1 MTDTT
6 SRPTTTVDSGA
17 AADAADAA
25 ASATSATSAPAAE
38 PLQPFLAAE
47 TVVLKAPAQ
56 AWSDSTGAMGGAAI
70 HGVWVG
76 DTRVLRGHRVEV
88 GGSRVETI
96 ASVPLGAS
104 SIRFE
109 SLLRGLDDHGADPDV
124 RLSLL
129 REIGTGGVRETLTA
143 TSRLARELD
152 VVVSVVVRPD
162 ASSMDEVKAGLPAVP
177 PRDVQVDGARASW
190 SGGDAVT
197 TLTTT
202 GSGSAA
208 GGADD
213 GGTTG
218 SEDAGGAAQVEATAD
233 GELRLT
239 WHLRVPARG
248 AASAGLE
255 LATVLDGAVVA
266 GVEGD
271 QRWGALDPAPR
282 DDRLARWL
290 DQALG
295 DLSALRM
302 TTADRPDDVF
312 FAAGAPWFF
321 TLFGRDSLWAARLA
335 LPLDPDLRT
344 GLGVAAGTLR
354 VLAGLQ
360 GTHEVAASA
369 EQPGKIMHE
378 LRQRPLEIHG
388 EGVTLAPL
396 YYGTV
401 DATALWVCLL
411 HDAWRAGL
419 PDDEVQVLLPHLEAA
434 LAWMRDHGDSDG
446 DGLLEYVDETG
457 HGLSNQ
463 GWKDSGDSVQWSDGR
478 LADGPIALCEVQAY
492 AHEAAVH
499 GADLLDAFDRPGAD
513 EWRGWADRLRTAFRE
528 RFWVTDARGRFP
540 AVALDADK
548 RAVDTV
554 TSNIGHLL
562 GTGLLDAD
570 EEALVAAR
578 LVDPSL
584 ASGFGL
590 RTLSS
595 DAAGFWPLGYHL
607 GTVWTHDTAVAIGG
621 LAATHHHEEAR
632 LLSEGLLAAAPW
644 FGYRMPELHGG
655 DAAADVPAPVPYP
668 ASCRPQAWSAAAAV
682 AVWAATSRACACG
695 DAGGA

>member
-6 SRPTTTVDSGA
+6 SRPTTATDTATA
-17 AADAADAA
+17 AG
-25 ASATSATSAPAAE
+25 AAE
-38 PLQPFLAAE
+38 PLQPFLAGE

-56 AWSDSTGAMGGAAI
+56 AWSDSTGAMGAAAI
-70 HGVWVG
+70 HGVWAG

-88 GGSRVETI
+88 DGSWVETI
-96 ASVPLGAS
+96 AAVPLGAS

-129 REIGTGGVRETLTA
+129 REVGTGGVRETITI
-143 TSRLARELD
+143 TSRLPRELD
-152 VVVSVVVRPD
+152 VVLTVAVRPD
-162 ASSMDEVKAGLPAVP
+162 ASSMDEVKAGLPAAP
-177 PRDVQVDGARASW
+177 PRDLQVDGGRASW

-197 TLTTT
+197 TLTST
-202 GSGSAA
+202 GAGGAASGGDA
-208 GGADD
+208 GGAVQVARHRAGADD
-213 GGTTG
+213 G
-218 SEDAGGAAQVEATAD
+218 D
-233 GELRLT
+233 ELRLT
-239 WHLRVPARG
+239 WRLRVPARG
-248 AASAGLE
+248 SASAELD
-255 LATVLDGAVVA
+255 LATVLEGAVVA
-266 GVEGD
+266 GVDGH

-302 TTADRPDDVF
+302 TTTERSGDVF

-335 LPLDPDLRT
+335 LPLDA
-344 GLGVAAGTLR
+344 GLGIAGGTLR

-360 GTHEVAASA
+360 GTRDVAASA

-401 DATALWVCLL
+401 DATALWICLL

-419 PDDEVQVLLPHLEAA
+419 PDDEVRALLPHLEAA

-513 EWRGWADRLRTAFRE
+513 EWRGWASRLRTAFRE
-528 RFWVTDARGRFP
+528 RFWVTDERGRFP
-540 AVALDADK
+540 AVALDAHK
-548 RAVDTV
+548 LAVDTV

-578 LVDPSL
+578 LVGPDL

-595 DAAGFWPLGYHL
+595 DASGFWPLGYHL
-607 GTVWTHDTAVAIGG
+607 GTVWTHDTAVAIVG
-621 LAATHHHEEAR
+621 LAATHHHEEAH

-655 DAAADVPAPVPYP
+655 DAAVDVPAPVPYP

>member
-1 MTDTT
+1 MTDAT
-6 SRPTTTVDSGA
+6 SRPTTVADA
-17 AADAADAA
+17 AADA
-25 ASATSATSAPAAE
+25 TSAAAAE

-56 AWSDSTGAMGGAAI
+56 AWSDATGAMGAAAI
-70 HGVWVG
+70 HGVWAG

-88 GGSRVETI
+88 RGSRVETI
-96 ASVPLGAS
+96 AAVPLGAS

-129 REIGTGGVRETLTA
+129 REVGTGGVRETLTA
-143 TSRLARELD
+143 TSRLPRELD
-152 VVVSVVVRPD
+152 VVVSVAVRPD

-177 PRDVQVDGARASW
+177 PRDLQVDGVRASW

-197 TLTTT
+197 TLTLTA
-202 GSGSAA
+202 SGSAA
-208 GGADD
+208 GGA
-213 GGTTG
+213 GGEGTTG
-218 SEDAGGAAQVEATAD
+218 GEDAGGAVRIEATAD

-239 WHLRVPARG
+239 WRLHVPAGG

-255 LATVLDGAVVA
+255 ITTVLEGAVVA

-271 QRWGALDPAPR
+271 QRWGALDPAPH

-290 DQALG
+290 HQALG

-302 TTADRPDDVF
+302 TTTDRPDDVF

-321 TLFGRDSLWAARLA
+321 TLFGRDSIWAARLA
-335 LPLDPDLRT
+335 LPLDPDLR
-344 GLGVAAGTLR
+344 VAAGTLR

-360 GTHEVAASA
+360 GTREVTASA

-411 HDAWRAGL
+411 HDSWRAGL
-419 PDDEVQVLLPHLEAA
+419 PDDEVRALLPHLEAA
-434 LAWMRDHGDSDG
+434 LDWMRDHGDSDD

-478 LADGPIALCEVQAY
+478 LADGPIALSEVQAY

-513 EWRGWADRLRTAFRE
+513 EWRGWADSLRTAFRE

-578 LVDPSL
+578 LAGPEL

-595 DAAGFWPLGYHL
+595 DAVGFWPLGYHL
-607 GTVWTHDTAVAIGG
+607 GTVWTHDTAVAIAG

-682 AVWAATSRACACG
+682 AVWAATSRPCACG
-695 DAGGA
+695 AAADDSRT

>member
-6 SRPTTTVDSGA
+6 SRPTTTVDVGTAASTSA
-17 AADAADAA
+17 AAL
-25 ASATSATSAPAAE
+25 AAE
-38 PLQPFLAAE
+38 PLQPLQPFLAAE

-56 AWSDSTGAMGGAAI
+56 AWSDATGAMGAAAI
-70 HGVWVG
+70 HGVWAG

-88 GGSRVETI
+88 AGSRVETI

-129 REIGTGGVRETLTA
+129 REVGTGGVSETLTV

-152 VVVSVVVRPD
+152 VVLTVTVRPD

-177 PRDVQVDGARASW
+177 PRELQVDGGRASW

-202 GSGSAA
+202 GA
-208 GGADD
+208 GGAVQVARAGEGARDGEGSDD
-213 GGTTG
+213 GG
-218 SEDAGGAAQVEATAD
+218 EVAAGND
-233 GELRLT
+233 GDELRLT
-239 WHLRVPARG
+239 WRLRVPARG
-248 AASAGLE
+248 SASAGLA
-255 LATVLDGAVVA
+255 LSTVLDGAVVA
-266 GVEGD
+266 GVEEV
-271 QRWGALDPAPR
+271 QRWRALDPAPQ

-302 TTADRPDDVF
+302 TTTDRPDDVF

-335 LPLDPDLRT
+335 MPLDPDLRV

-360 GTHEVAASA
+360 GTTEVAASA

-419 PDDEVQVLLPHLEAA
+419 PDDGVRALLPHLEAA

-463 GWKDSGDSVQWSDGR
+463 GWKDSGDSVQWSDGH
-478 LADGPIALCEVQAY
+478 LAEGPIALCEVQAY

-668 ASCRPQAWSAAAAV
+668 ASCRPQAWAAAAAV
-682 AVWAATSRACACG
+682 AVWAATSRECACG
-695 DAGGA
+695 AAAGGGDS

>member
-6 SRPTTTVDSGA
+6 SRPTTVADSGA
-17 AADAADAA
+17 AAADA
-25 ASATSATSAPAAE
+25 ASATSAPSAE

-70 HGVWVG
+70 HGVWAG

-129 REIGTGGVRETLTA
+129 REVSTGGVRETLTA

-152 VVVSVVVRPD
+152 VVVTLTVQPD

-177 PRDVQVDGARASW
+177 PRELQVDESRASW

-197 TLTTT
+197 TLTLT
-202 GSGSAA
+202 GD
-208 GGADD
+208 GGAVQV
-213 GGTTG
+213 
-218 SEDAGGAAQVEATAD
+218 ARGGAAAGD
-233 GELRLT
+233 GVGDELRLT
-239 WHLRVPARG
+239 WRLRVPARG
-248 AASAGLE
+248 AASAGLQ
-255 LATVLDGAVVA
+255 LSTVLDGAVVA
-266 GVEGD
+266 GVEDD
-271 QRWGALDPAPR
+271 QRWGALDPAPH
-282 DDRLARWL
+282 DDRLGRWL

-302 TTADRPDDVF
+302 TTTDRPEDVF

-335 LPLDPDLRT
+335 LPLDPDI
-344 GLGVAAGTLR
+344 GVAAGTLR

-360 GTHEVAASA
+360 GTREVAASA

-419 PDDEVQVLLPHLEAA
+419 PDDEVRALLPHLQAA

-578 LVDPSL
+578 LAGPEL

-607 GTVWTHDTAVAIGG
+607 GTVWTHDTAVAVAG

-695 DAGGA
+695 DAGDAGGA